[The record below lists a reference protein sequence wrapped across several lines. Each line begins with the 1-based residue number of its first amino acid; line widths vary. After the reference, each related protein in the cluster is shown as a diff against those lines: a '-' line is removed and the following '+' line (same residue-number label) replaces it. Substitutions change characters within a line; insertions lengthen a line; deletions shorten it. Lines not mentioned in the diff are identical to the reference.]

1 MKKELVHPELGK
13 EVQAPAGYYTPLEEN
28 IMIYRGKKVISF
40 LGSICIDAACC
51 GSGNWNYIQVAGFL
65 LEERIRQNS
74 AGLTISEIETIT
86 DESDRQA
93 IRKILLGKYPSARI
107 EVWD

>member
-1 MKKELVHPELGK
+1 MNKELVHPELGK

-28 IMIYRGKKVISF
+28 IMSYHGKKVISF

-51 GSGNWNYIQVAGFL
+51 GYGNWNYVQVAGYL
-65 LEERIRQNS
+65 LRERIRQNA
-74 AGLTISEIETIT
+74 AGLAISEIDTIT
-86 DESDRQA
+86 DEKDRQA
-93 IRKILLGKYPSARI
+93 IRKLLLEKYPSARI